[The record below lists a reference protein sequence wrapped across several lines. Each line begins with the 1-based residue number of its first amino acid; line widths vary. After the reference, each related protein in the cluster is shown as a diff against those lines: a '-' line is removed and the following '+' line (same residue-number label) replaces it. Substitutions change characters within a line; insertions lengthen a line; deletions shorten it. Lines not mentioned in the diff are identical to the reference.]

1 MRHGE
6 NGLLYRE
13 GLPLAEIEAMDR
25 KWEAAAGENRRIVSE
40 RALFPERMRSVL
52 VPRLLGRDAPRRE
65 TRP

>member
-1 MRHGE
+1 
-6 NGLLYRE
+6 
-13 GLPLAEIEAMDR
+13 MDR